1 MANEQLVSLDD
12 TNAVADAFPPAPM
25 PALPVSGMVD
35 QVDNGVAS
43 IQSPDLSMSTA
54 PAGPGMVEGAAVP
67 QTPPAPLGA
76 EQPSTQPLAPG
87 EQTATPVIKVPDT
100 AINAKVPSQPERVAA
115 AEADRAALQDQQA
128 EQVATQAD
136 AEAKAAQSK
145 ADALARQQAE
155 QRTLESQQRDAML
168 EAHEQFKAAHEET
181 KNFQFH
187 DRWADKDTG
196 QKLLGGF
203 AMILGGVGGGYLGHE
218 NQVVKQMQAATAQD
232 FKKQEAE
239 LARRQEDERGA
250 SKNEDEVAKRHNDE
264 WNRLKFRQAQQ
275 LEAVAA
281 QGEVMV
287 TKAKGAQNV
296 LAARQV
302 ADQYRAAGVALE
314 QNTQENIA
322 KRHLTVAQTREAYAK
337 ANEANAAAAFHRA
350 GRADATEAKAAAA
363 TDKGVNDFLKS
374 IEKEGQGTGTQAGPI
389 RKQEHIE
396 NTQSALKAAIASG
409 DPQTIRAA
417 VDAATEAAG
426 PILSGGKTTR
436 FSAELIKANETYKDR
451 LAKLSGNLTGKAV
464 ATKDYAQQVG
474 RLFDQAGAANEPE
487 VAALDRKAQQRLFG
501 PGGLARTPSA
511 KENAMN
517 GHGAIFSAFKGKY
530 GQTGAPAAQAAG
542 PPAGWTEVTLQ
553 NGEVGYASPDKK
565 QFVAK

>member
-1 MANEQLVSLDD
+1 
-12 TNAVADAFPPAPM
+12 
-25 PALPVSGMVD
+25 
-35 QVDNGVAS
+35 
-43 IQSPDLSMSTA
+43 
-54 PAGPGMVEGAAVP
+54 
-67 QTPPAPLGA
+67 
-76 EQPSTQPLAPG
+76 LAPG

-100 AINAKVPSQPERVAA
+100 AIEAKLPSQPERVAA
-115 AEADRAALQDQQA
+115 AEADRAELQDKRA
-128 EQVATQAD
+128 EQVAAQAD
-136 AEAKAAQSK
+136 AEAKNAQSK
-145 ADALARQQAE
+145 ADELARQQTE

-168 EAHEQFKAAHEET
+168 EAHEQTKAAREET
-181 KNFQFH
+181 KNFKFH
-187 DRWADKDTG
+187 DRWADKSTG

-203 AMILGGVGGGYLGHE
+203 AMILGGASGGYLGHE
-218 NQVVKQMQAATAQD
+218 NQVAKQMQAATAQD

-239 LARRQEDERGA
+239 LARRQESERSA

-275 LEAVAA
+275 LEATAA

-322 KRHLTVAQTREAYAK
+322 KRHLTVAKTREAYAK

-374 IEKEGQGTGTQAGPI
+374 IEKEGQGTGAQAGPI

-436 FSAELIKANETYKDR
+436 FSAELIKANQTYKDR
-451 LAKLSGNLTGKAV
+451 LAMLAGNLTGKAV

-474 RLFDQAGAANEPE
+474 RLFDQASAANEPE

-501 PGGLARTPSA
+501 AGGLARTPAA

-530 GQTGAPAAQAAG
+530 GQTGAPTEQAAG
-542 PPAGWTEVTLQ
+542 PPAGWTEVTLK
-553 NGEVGYASPDKK
+553 NGDVGYASPDKK